1 MKQEEKKTNIIEI
14 PLFYI
19 KDYDKN
25 RKEVFDYRKEMA
37 TKQAISEDLELD
49 CIINSDMS
57 KIWREVGGQ
66 DGMYDNFP
74 ITRVYRDDNIV
85 RVYALDSHGGIAI
98 VSNNKRYFNIL
109 TLGEDDAW
117 HFLNSRRI
125 YEGYVGN
132 KQNFVYLLSEALSLF
147 NNIKL

>member
-1 MKQEEKKTNIIEI
+1 MGKIEKNNIIEI

-25 RKEVFDYRKEMA
+25 REEVFNYRKEMA
-37 TKQAISEDLELD
+37 TKQAISEDLELN
-49 CIINSDMS
+49 CTINSDMS
-57 KIWREVGGQ
+57 KIWEEVGGQ
-66 DGMYDNFP
+66 DGMYANFP
-74 ITRVYRDDNIV
+74 ITRVYRDNNIV
-85 RVYALDSHGGIAI
+85 RVYALDVNGGIAI

-109 TLGEDDAW
+109 TLGEDDGW

-147 NNIKL
+147 NNIQI